1 MPRDMKRVACF
12 WHASILADAWME
24 LSLSSLK
31 FDFLS
36 HPSAV
41 VLSVI
46 DKTQSWL
53 FRRPARMSTHGEIIA
68 ARCSSR
74 LFDARKRRFFGRY
87 HLHAQ
92 PLLLYPP
99 NPARHESD
107 L

>member
-12 WHASILADAWME
+12 QHALILADTWMG
-24 LSLSSLK
+24 LSPNSLK
-31 FDFLS
+31 LDFLS

-46 DKTQSWL
+46 DKTQSWF

-68 ARCSSR
+68 SRCLSK
-74 LFDARKRRFFGRY
+74 LFEAWKRRFFGRY

-92 PLLLYPP
+92 PMLLYPP